1 MRSALPIIF
10 PPLIRQMLL
19 NSTRG
24 DRPSIVL
31 VNEVESIRL
40 ERGGGRGSGVS
51 LCTGVLS
58 SPSRN
63 VPLACASVRINSLM
77 N

>member
-1 MRSALPIIF
+1 MRSALSIIF

-40 ERGGGRGSGVS
+40 ERGGRRGSGVS
-51 LCTGVLS
+51 LHRCPLLS
-58 SPSRN
+58 VS
-63 VPLACASVRINSLM
+63 
-77 N
+77 